1 MLLIHLLN
9 NFQQECFLRQM
20 DRLLEK
26 HPDAIDAFIVD
37 FSSMMFAKENEL
49 TVASN
54 NLMLLIHLLNNFQ
67 QQCLLRQM
75 DRLLEKQ
82 PDAID
87 AFIEDFSSIMFA
99 KKNKLTVG
107 LTP

>member
-9 NFQQECFLRQM
+9 NFQQQCLLRQM

-26 HPDAIDAFIVD
+26 HPDAIDAFIED
-37 FSSMMFAKENEL
+37 FSSMLFAKKNENDCCIN
-49 TVASN
+49 T
-54 NLMLLIHLLNNFQ
+54 LMLLIHLLNNFQ

-75 DRLLEKQ
+75 DRLLEKH

-87 AFIEDFSSIMFA
+87 AFIEDFSSMMFA
-99 KKNKLTVG
+99 KKNKMTVV
-107 LTP
+107 